1 MKKKMRVLMAT
12 AGAALV
18 MAAFPAPAQASH
30 RCLPPEGEDDHGIS
44 HTLWVACEY
53 GPHDPVGVVG
63 YIVCWLSPTC

>member
-1 MKKKMRVLMAT
+1 MKKMRILVAAL
-12 AGAALV
+12 GAALV
-18 MAAFPAPAQASH
+18 MGAFPVTAHASH
-30 RCLPPEGEDDHGIS
+30 RCVQPEGENDHGIS